1 MANLLNNKA
10 KELLFQDKQITNYTI
25 AACIPEFYCEV
36 AKHCDCIWF
45 EMHSTMSYDEV
56 CRMIFRFGKTR
67 VDVGVDV
74 ENLFNTSYPTTSG
87 THTNTASATRRWA
100 VRGITRRRSTRR
112 GSRG

>member
-1 MANLLNNKA
+1 MRAAVPAGAPVKASINAATPRPFYNKA

-25 AACIPEFYCEV
+25 AACIPDFYCEV

-74 ENLFNTSYPTTSG
+74 ENLFNTSYPTT
-87 THTNTASATRRWA
+87 
-100 VRGITRRRSTRR
+100 
-112 GSRG
+112 